1 MIDKQ
6 IEEMAKLIQNG
17 EISRNRGDLDCTEFP
32 TDIVIKVGLQRL
44 AGAKALYN
52 AGYRKASD
60 VAREILALVWDAYQ
74 TTHYDAE
81 FEERLDNIEKKY
93 ESEGDK

>member
-1 MIDKQ
+1 MSKKKAEPIK
-6 IEEMAKLIQNG
+6 EVKEMADLIHS
-17 EISRNRGDLDCTEFP
+17 EDET
-32 TDIVIKVGLQRL
+32 IVVLFYNDSLVL
-44 AGAKALYN
+44 AERLYN

-81 FEERLDNIEKKY
+81 FEERFDNIAKKY
-93 ESEGDK
+93 ESEGEG

>member
-1 MIDKQ
+1 MNRE
-6 IEEMAKLIQNG
+6 IEDMAKTLCGQK
-17 EISRNRGDLDCTEFP
+17 EHSCAECDSCDLCEFWLEAS
-32 TDIVIKVGLQRL
+32 I
-44 AGAKALYN
+44 LYAN
-52 AGYRKASD
+52 GYRKATD

-93 ESEGDK
+93 ESEGADDEQIY